1 MMAPYFAMRIM
12 KRKLKFS
19 KVISVYPELEDDIRE
34 ILILEGQDGLLE
46 K

>member
-1 MMAPYFAMRIM
+1 MLLRNRFFDE
-12 KRKLKFS
+12 RKLEIYE
-19 KVISVYPELEDDIRE
+19 VISIYLELEDDIRE

>member
-12 KRKLKFS
+12 KGRLKFS
-19 KVISVYPELEDDIRE
+19 KVISIYPELEDDIRK

>member
-1 MMAPYFAMRIM
+1 MLLRNRFFDE
-12 KRKLKFS
+12 RKLEIYE
-19 KVISVYPELEDDIRE
+19 VISIYPELEDDIRE

>member
-12 KRKLKFS
+12 KRRLEFS

-34 ILILEGQDGLLE
+34 ILILEGEDELLE
-46 K
+46 E

>member
-12 KRKLKFS
+12 KRRLAFS

-34 ILILEGQDGLLE
+34 ILILEGQNELLE